1 MTQDQTNA
9 LYKRAGLAN
18 QLGFG
23 LRPALLIV
31 DMQIAF
37 TDPEKFAL
45 AGNFGSQ
52 IETINKLILA
62 ARLKEVPIIF
72 TAIAYEHENQIDG
85 GLWLEKIP
93 ALRRLIQGSELV
105 KLDPRLA
112 SDPQDLIIYKNY
124 ASSFFGTNLDSI
136 LSSKGIDT
144 LIITGCT
151 TSGCIRATAVDS
163 VSYGFRPIIPLE
175 AVGDRTCEPHE
186 ANIFDINAKYGDVVA
201 ADVAFNYLATL
212 P

>member
-1 MTQDQTNA
+1 MLQEQTNA
-9 LYKRAGLAN
+9 LYKQAGLAN

-23 LRPALLIV
+23 LRPALLVV

-37 TDPEKFAL
+37 SDPEKSAL
-45 AGNFGSQ
+45 AANLGEQ
-52 IETINKLILA
+52 IKTINKLILA
-62 ARLKEVPIIF
+62 ARPKDVAIIY
-72 TAIAYEHENQIDG
+72 TATAYEAGDQAEG

-105 KLDPRLA
+105 KLDPRLHIG
-112 SDPQDLIIYKNY
+112 PQDLIIYKKY
-124 ASSFFGTNLDSI
+124 ASSFFGTSLDSI

-151 TSGCIRATAVDS
+151 TSGCIRACAIDAI
-163 VSYGFRPIIPLE
+163 SYGFRPIIPLE
-175 AVGDRTCEPHE
+175 AVGDRAREPHE

-201 ADVAFNYLATL
+201 ADVALNYLATL
-212 P
+212 S

>member
-1 MTQDQTNA
+1 MTKDLTNE

-31 DMQIAF
+31 DMQIGF
-37 TDPEKFAL
+37 TDPQKFAL

-62 ARLKEVPIIF
+62 ARLKDVAVIF
-72 TAIAYEHENQIDG
+72 TAIAYEPENQADG

-93 ALRRLIQGSELV
+93 ALRRLVQGSDLV

-112 SDPQDLIIYKNY
+112 NDPQDLIIHKNY

-151 TSGCIRATAVDS
+151 TSGCIRATAVDA

-175 AVGDRTCEPHE
+175 AVGDRAPEPHE